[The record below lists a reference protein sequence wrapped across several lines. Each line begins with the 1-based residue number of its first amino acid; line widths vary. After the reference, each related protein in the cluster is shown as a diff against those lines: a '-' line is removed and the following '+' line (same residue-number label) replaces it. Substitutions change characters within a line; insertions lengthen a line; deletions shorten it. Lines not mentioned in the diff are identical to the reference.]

1 MDFGDRGIRMW
12 IQLRV
17 KLSRIYLVIFHGWT
31 LHREKISFSDNY
43 SRNTVSAREKY
54 IYISRGVLFESFIL
68 KNYNR
73 KGRLISRVE
82 DRWASCRST

>member
-1 MDFGDRGIRMW
+1 MDFGDRGIRVW

-73 KGRLISRVE
+73 KG
-82 DRWASCRST
+82 D

>member
-31 LHREKISFSDNY
+31 LHRKKISFSDNY

-73 KGRLISRVE
+73 KG
-82 DRWASCRST
+82 D